1 MANAVVSL
9 RDTLLEEFYVA
20 VRTTHVLLE
29 KADPEIYSYQPAESM
44 RTFMELA
51 NHLVQIPQIDLAILQ
66 EKSEGEIRLLE
77 ERLSSQS
84 VSELKLVMEEGYH
97 LLKSYFHSLRDEE
110 FLEKETKAFYAEK
123 PHTQI
128 KWLTEIVTHAFHH
141 RAQLF
146 TYMKQTGHE
155 VNMFDLY

>member
-1 MANAVVSL
+1 MTNAVVSL
-9 RDTLLEEFYVA
+9 RDTLLDEFYIA
-20 VRTTHVLLE
+20 VRTTHALLE
-29 KADPEIYSYQPAESM
+29 KANPEVYSYQPAEGM

-66 EKSEGEIRLLE
+66 EKSESEVRELE
-77 ERLSSQS
+77 ARLSSDT
-84 VSELKLVMEEGYH
+84 VRDLKLVMEEGYH
-97 LLKSYFHSLRDEE
+97 LLKSYFNSLNDED
-110 FLEKETKAFYAEK
+110 FLTKESKAFYAEK

-128 KWLTEIVTHAFHH
+128 KWLTEIVTHAYHH

-146 TYMKQTGHE
+146 TYLKQTGHE